1 MPRAANPTLRDDIL
15 KAALRLVGEKGAM
28 GLTMREIA
36 SALGYS
42 ATAIYQHFANKEDL
56 LLTLRL
62 QAGDLLAAEMENARR
77 EPTLEA
83 QLQAMGH
90 RYVQFGL
97 ENPAYYRLIF
107 QDAVPGFIPT
117 PEQLARLRRSW
128 SIMRDTLETWAKVRG
143 LRGLDV
149 NQEANVLWA
158 IGHGVTSLALAGRFP
173 FSAPS
178 ESFAL
183 FELAVRRW
191 QSGILS
197 RQSRRLPAKEQ
208 KQERPPRR
216 SAITVRRSVQRSVKT
231 RRNIL

>member
-1 MPRAANPTLRDDIL
+1 MPRAANPTLRNDIL
-15 KAALRLVGEKGAM
+15 AAALRLVEEKGAA
-28 GLTMREIA
+28 GLTMREVA
-36 SALGYS
+36 SLLGYS
-42 ATAIYQHFANKEDL
+42 ATAIYQHFTGKEDL

-83 QLQAMGH
+83 QLQEMGR

-107 QDAVPGFIPT
+107 QDSVPGFIPT

-128 SIMRDTLETWAKVRG
+128 SIMRDTLATWAKARG

-183 FELAVRRW
+183 FALAVHRW

-197 RQSRRLPAKEQ
+197 QQSRRLPASTQ
-208 KQERPPRR
+208 KQEKRQRR
-216 SAITVRRSVQRSVKT
+216 AALSIRRSVQRSTKT
-231 RRNIL
+231 RRNRS